1 MFAAVIAVSSH
12 PPLQNGCQ
20 EACPPRIRLGSYASA
35 SIPPGGTPDA
45 RGTRQ
50 RRPHV
55 GWGAGVLFTFGP
67 LAELTFLERIP
78 MSSTAAG
85 LPVAAPPPAAPLD
98 PVATAREAG
107 LRYVTD
113 QGPGIRRRRAG
124 KGWTYLSPRGEAI
137 TGIEER
143 TRIAALAIPP
153 AWTDVWICPYANGHI
168 QATGR
173 DARGR
178 KQYRYHPDWRR
189 VRDDT
194 KYGRMIAFAEALP
207 GIRARIDQDLGLR
220 GMPRE
225 KVLAGVVRL
234 LETTLI
240 RVGND
245 EYARHNESYGL
256 TTLRSDHVE
265 VAGSKVT
272 FSFRGKS
279 GVEHTV
285 DIRDRRLAAI
295 VRRCQELPGEELFEY
310 VDEEG
315 VNRDVTSGDV
325 NDYLR
330 EISGQDFTAKD
341 FRTWGGTV
349 LALFALLRMA
359 GAETVT
365 ASKKNVVEAVKQ
377 VAQALGNRPATCRKF
392 YIHPAVLDAYA
403 DGTLAESA
411 ERALS
416 AAGIAQGQPGD
427 LRCLEIQTLALLR
440 ERAAAAAP
448 EPPKKRRRRK
458 AA

>member
-1 MFAAVIAVSSH
+1 M
-12 PPLQNGCQ
+12 
-20 EACPPRIRLGSYASA
+20 
-35 SIPPGGTPDA
+35 
-45 RGTRQ
+45 
-50 RRPHV
+50 V
-55 GWGAGVLFTFGP
+55 G
-67 LAELTFLERIP
+67 
-78 MSSTAAG
+78 
-85 LPVAAPPPAAPLD
+85 D
-98 PVATAREAG
+98 PVASARAAG

-113 QGPGIRRRRAG
+113 ETPGIRRRRAG
-124 KGWTYLSPRGEAI
+124 KGWTYLSPQGKVLRGF
-137 TGIEER
+137 EER
-143 TRIAALAIPP
+143 ARIAALAIPP
-153 AWTDVWICPYANGHI
+153 AWTEVWICPNPNGHL

-189 VRDDT
+189 VRDET

-207 GIRARIDQDLGLR
+207 EIRRRVDEDLGRR

-225 KVLAGVVRL
+225 RVLAGVVRL

-256 TTLRSDHVE
+256 TTLRTDHVE
-265 VAGSKVT
+265 VAGSKVS

-279 GVEHTV
+279 GIEHSV

-295 VRRCQELPGEELFEY
+295 VKRCQELPGEELFEY
-310 VDEEG
+310 IDEEG

-325 NDYLR
+325 NAYLR

-349 LALFALLRMA
+349 LALFALLRI
-359 GAETVT
+359 GPPPPTST
-365 ASKKNVVEAVKQ
+365 ATQTEIKKNVVEAVKQ
-377 VAQALGNRPATCRKF
+377 VARALGNRPATCRKF

-403 DGTLAESA
+403 EGTLAEAA
-411 ERALS
+411 ERALA
-416 AAGIAQGQPGD
+416 AAGVTGSEGD

-440 ERAAAAAP
+440 ERAGA
-448 EPPKKRRRRK
+448 
-458 AA
+458 

>member
-1 MFAAVIAVSSH
+1 MRARALFGPAISAACPLPGCAFLQAGLDPRAFRRHDLKGTVMSLSSASLAAVAD
-12 PPLQNGCQ
+12 PL
-20 EACPPRIRLGSYASA
+20 
-35 SIPPGGTPDA
+35 
-45 RGTRQ
+45 
-50 RRPHV
+50 
-55 GWGAGVLFTFGP
+55 
-67 LAELTFLERIP
+67 
-78 MSSTAAG
+78 
-85 LPVAAPPPAAPLD
+85 PPAVDPPLD
-98 PVATAREAG
+98 PVATARAAG
-107 LRYVTD
+107 LRYVNDDT
-113 QGPGIRRRRAG
+113 PGIRRRRSG
-124 KGWTYLSPRGEAI
+124 KGWTYLSPKGEVI

-143 TRIAALAIPP
+143 ARIASLAIPP
-153 AWTDVWICPYANGHI
+153 AWTEVWICPLANGHI

-178 KQYRYHPDWRR
+178 KQYRYHPEWRR
-189 VRDDT
+189 ARDDN

-207 GIRARIDQDLGLR
+207 ALRERIDADLGLR

-265 VAGSKVT
+265 VDGAKVT

-279 GVEHTV
+279 GVEHSI
-285 DIRDRRLAAI
+285 DIRDRRLATI
-295 VRRCQELPGEELFEY
+295 VRRCQDLPGEELFEY
-310 VDEEG
+310 VDEGG

-349 LALFALLRMA
+349 LALFALLRMGA
-359 GAETVT
+359 GGNVT
-365 ASKKNVVEAVKQ
+365 ESKKNVVEAVKQ
-377 VAQALGNRPATCRKF
+377 VAKALGNRPATCRKF
-392 YIHPAVLDAYA
+392 YIHPAVLDAYSE
-403 DGTLAESA
+403 GTLAEAA
-411 ERALS
+411 ERALT
-416 AAGIAQGQPGD
+416 AAGVETGEAGD

-440 ERAAAAAP
+440 ERAASAAP
-448 EPPKKRRRRK
+448 EPPKKRRRKTAK
-458 AA
+458 A